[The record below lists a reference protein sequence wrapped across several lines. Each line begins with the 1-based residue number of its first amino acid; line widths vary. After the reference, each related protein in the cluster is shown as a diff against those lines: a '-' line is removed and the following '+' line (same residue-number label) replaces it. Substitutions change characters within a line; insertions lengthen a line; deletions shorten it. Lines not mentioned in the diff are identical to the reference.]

1 MLTKFEDEVRECKQY
16 WLEKMCLKKIKLN
29 KVLNKEKMDTMRRDM
44 SKGRMYVEQS
54 CGSMYVVMMLSL
66 IGPLCMS

>member
-29 KVLNKEKMDTMRRDM
+29 KVLNKEKMDTMRQDVSEM
-44 SKGRMYVEQS
+44 ENVCKCQNDIAG
-54 CGSMYVVMMLSL
+54 
-66 IGPLCMS
+66 